1 MDKLRV
7 GYVCL
12 ARLTFDGEYARE
24 VMQRTRAALA
34 GMENVE
40 LVCPD
45 DLTVEEEDAEA
56 AAELFNREKVDVVVV
71 QYGTFSLGSLMP
83 LFADRLSVPIVVW
96 GVPEPSFGGKLR
108 INSLCGVN
116 MNAHTLMR
124 LGRKYETLFC
134 NPEEGPAELDRLFR
148 VLHCLRRLRHV
159 RLGLVG
165 YRVPGFYT
173 SNCDELDLRRRMGVE
188 LHHITLAE
196 VYEEAA
202 KTDPDARKQV
212 IESVRACACKVDAT
226 AEELDKAAALYLAL
240 KELAARYRLDSLAV
254 KCWPEFPNSYG
265 VVACWAVSRLND
277 EGILTSCEGDVYGA
291 VMMLMAKYLTGKTPM
306 FADFVAIDEPKNL
319 GIGWHCGAAPTC
331 MSADPKQ
338 VAVGKH
344 PTARGGNLGVAVSFP
359 IAGGMPATMTRLGM
373 GPNGLRL
380 FFAGGESVDTGPVL
394 QGNPAGIRFD
404 APARQVL
411 KTILDNGVEH
421 HFVIVPADLR
431 PELRIVAKWLDLP
444 AIDVD
449 GK

>member
-24 VMQRTRAALA
+24 VMQRTRTALA

-173 SNCDELDLRRRMGVE
+173 SNCDELDLRVGDQIVDR
-188 LHHITLAE
+188 LHVVLQGLL
-196 VYEEAA
+196 
-202 KTDPDARKQV
+202 D
-212 IESVRACACKVDAT
+212 VRG
-226 AEELDKAAALYLAL
+226 
-240 KELAARYRLDSLAV
+240 AAR
-254 KCWPEFPNSYG
+254 
-265 VVACWAVSRLND
+265 
-277 EGILTSCEGDVYGA
+277 T
-291 VMMLMAKYLTGKTPM
+291 
-306 FADFVAIDEPKNL
+306 EP
-319 GIGWHCGAAPTC
+319 
-331 MSADPKQ
+331 S
-338 VAVGKH
+338 
-344 PTARGGNLGVAVSFP
+344 
-359 IAGGMPATMTRLGM
+359 
-373 GPNGLRL
+373 
-380 FFAGGESVDTGPVL
+380 
-394 QGNPAGIRFD
+394 QGNPAQGVGDEATQVQLVVGVHEVGREGIF
-404 APARQVL
+404 ALP
-411 KTILDNGVEH
+411 TSC
-421 HFVIVPADLR
+421 IVPREPDEPLR
-431 PELRIVAKWLDLP
+431 DIRTWPACRLP
-444 AIDVD
+444 AAP
-449 GK
+449 G